1 MTAIKSY
8 GSRVGWSIAVLV
20 LLGGIGAA
28 LGRWMHPG
36 PDQLTQA
43 RAAYAKGEWERA
55 ADLSRRL
62 LKTKPSDPDLLRL
75 LARASVRLNRDE
87 MASAIYN
94 GRLGA
99 SEMQPEDLFL
109 VGLTIVRAGK
119 PDLAVEVWEKSLKSA
134 PDHPELLDHL
144 ARLSFRLQ
152 HLDQSAEAA
161 RRLATQAGWEARGF
175 LLLGDIQAQLE
186 NPSGAV
192 DAIRKG
198 LELDPT
204 AQGAPFDVAHY
215 QKLLARSLLELG
227 RSAEAEGPLLAVL
240 ASSGQTNVGGDREAQ
255 WLLSRV
261 YLQQRRLADASSA
274 LKRAGTYRAD
284 NPLIPEP
291 SPYVGAARCAPCHRD
306 EERSYEPTRHNR
318 TFHHGAD
325 LLKLPLPDRPLPDP
339 DDPKVTH
346 TFDRQGDKIQV
357 KTKAGDRVFNTVVEY
372 AFGTRERYITMIGR
386 DDQHDFRALRLSYYH
401 NAEGSG
407 WGRTFGFPDKV
418 ELVRGQAVVVRDGV
432 NRCLYCH
439 VTQSR
444 EFRDPPPETGVG
456 PEAADSGIGCERCHG
471 PGANHITAIKVDFS
485 DRATVNA
492 GSATAATINTQ
503 CAQCHIVGSRAEIE
517 MDPDNPMY
525 VRSSGA
531 TLTFSRCYTESGGGM
546 SCLTCH
552 NAHRDAEKSA
562 AFYESKC
569 LSCHLQQPSI
579 PSVKSRDG
587 QHATAPPSGPRI
599 ACSVNPTKDCLN
611 FHMPKIPVAVLHAS
625 LTDHYIRVHDKSKP

>member
-1 MTAIKSY
+1 MSAIKSY
-8 GSRVGWSIAVLV
+8 RRRVEWSIAVLIV
-20 LLGGIGAA
+20 LGAIWATLGQWI
-28 LGRWMHPG
+28 HPG
-36 PDQLTQA
+36 PDPLTEA
-43 RAAYAKGEWERA
+43 RAAYANGEWERA
-55 ADLSRRL
+55 ADLSRLL
-62 LKTKPSDPDLLRL
+62 LKTKPGDPELLRL

-87 MASAIYN
+87 AASAIYN
-94 GRLGA
+94 NRLGA

-119 PDLAVEVWEKSLKSA
+119 LDLAAQVWEKALKSGA
-134 PDHPELLDHL
+134 DLPEMLDHL
-144 ARLSFRLQ
+144 GRLSFRLQ

-161 RRLATQAGWEARGF
+161 RRLATQPGWEARGF
-175 LLLGDIQAQLE
+175 LLLGQVQAALE

-192 DAIRKG
+192 EALRKG
-198 LELDPT
+198 LELDPS
-204 AQGAPFDVAHY
+204 AKGAPVDLSHY
-215 QKLLARSLLELG
+215 QNLLARSLLELG
-227 RSAEAEGPLLAVL
+227 RAAEAELPLKSVL
-240 ASSGQTNVGGDREAQ
+240 ASKARSDVIEREAQ

-261 YLQQRRLADASSA
+261 YLQLERVADANAA

-284 NPLIPEP
+284 NPLMPEP
-291 SPYVGAARCAPCHRD
+291 SPYVGSARCAPCHRD
-306 EERSYEPTRHNR
+306 EERAYEPTRHNR
-318 TFHHGAD
+318 TFHYGAD
-325 LLKLPLPDRPLPDP
+325 LLKLPLPERPLPDP

-346 TFDRQGDKIQV
+346 TFDRERDKIHV

-386 DDQHDFRALRLSYYH
+386 DDEHDFRALRLSYYH

-407 WGRTFGFPDKV
+407 WGRTFGSPNEV

-444 EFRDPPPETGVG
+444 NFRDPPPETGSG
-456 PEAADSGIGCERCHG
+456 PEAADSAIGCERCHG
-471 PGANHITAIKVDFS
+471 PGANHITAIKLDFS

-492 GSATAATINTQ
+492 GSATAADINTQ

-517 MDPDNPMY
+517 LEPDNPIY

-531 TLTFSRCYTESGGGM
+531 TLTFSRCYTASEGGL

-569 LSCHLQQPSI
+569 LSCHSQQKSAPSAKTSDGRHTAA
-579 PSVKSRDG
+579 PTSGRRKS
-587 QHATAPPSGPRI
+587 
-599 ACSVNPTKDCLN
+599 CSVNPAKDCLDC
-611 FHMPKIPVAVLHAS
+611 HMPKIPVPVLHT
-625 LTDHYIRVHDKSKP
+625 LMTDHYIRIHEKTKP